1 MIFFSFCKKGM
12 NVMQFVIITG
22 MSGSGKSSAVNV
34 LEDIGYYCVDNMP
47 PELIPKFAN
56 ICSQS
61 DGKIDKVAFVVD
73 IRGGDLFLK
82 LQDTV
87 KQLQGEGVSLK
98 ILFLDSSDDV
108 IVRRYK
114 ETRRNHPLDE
124 VSYGNIRKAIETE
137 REILRPIKAQADFYI
152 DTSRSSTAQFKERLY
167 SIFLGNNEFMHI
179 DVQSFGFKF
188 GAMSEGDLVFDVR
201 CLPNPF
207 YVPELK
213 NKTGLDKDVYD
224 YVLSFDEA
232 KVLLGKLTDLID
244 YLIPLYEKEGK
255 SQLVIAF
262 GCTGGKHR
270 SVTFAEAVAEHLR
283 KQGHRIRITH
293 RDINNQ

>member
-1 MIFFSFCKKGM
+1 M

-114 ETRRNHPLDE
+114 ETRRKHPLDE
-124 VSYGNIRKAIETE
+124 VSYENIRKAIETE

>member
-1 MIFFSFCKKGM
+1 M

>member
-1 MIFFSFCKKGM
+1 M

-73 IRGGDLFLK
+73 IRCGDLFLK

-114 ETRRNHPLDE
+114 ETRRKHPLDE
-124 VSYGNIRKAIETE
+124 VSYGNIRKAI
-137 REILRPIKAQADFYI
+137 
-152 DTSRSSTAQFKERLY
+152 
-167 SIFLGNNEFMHI
+167 
-179 DVQSFGFKF
+179 
-188 GAMSEGDLVFDVR
+188 
-201 CLPNPF
+201 
-207 YVPELK
+207 
-213 NKTGLDKDVYD
+213 
-224 YVLSFDEA
+224 
-232 KVLLGKLTDLID
+232 
-244 YLIPLYEKEGK
+244 
-255 SQLVIAF
+255 
-262 GCTGGKHR
+262 
-270 SVTFAEAVAEHLR
+270 
-283 KQGHRIRITH
+283 
-293 RDINNQ
+293 

>member
-1 MIFFSFCKKGM
+1 M

-47 PELIPKFAN
+47 SELIPKFAN

-114 ETRRNHPLDE
+114 ETTRKHPLDE
-124 VSYGNIRKAIETE
+124 VSYRNIRKAIETE

>member
-1 MIFFSFCKKGM
+1 M

-114 ETRRNHPLDE
+114 ETRRKHPLDE
-124 VSYGNIRKAIETE
+124 VSYGNIRKD
-137 REILRPIKAQADFYI
+137 IKTYK
-152 DTSRSSTAQFKERLY
+152 ST
-167 SIFLGNNEFMHI
+167 G
-179 DVQSFGFKF
+179 
-188 GAMSEGDLVFDVR
+188 
-201 CLPNPF
+201 
-207 YVPELK
+207 
-213 NKTGLDKDVYD
+213 
-224 YVLSFDEA
+224 
-232 KVLLGKLTDLID
+232 
-244 YLIPLYEKEGK
+244 
-255 SQLVIAF
+255 
-262 GCTGGKHR
+262 
-270 SVTFAEAVAEHLR
+270 
-283 KQGHRIRITH
+283 
-293 RDINNQ
+293 

>member
-1 MIFFSFCKKGM
+1 M

-114 ETRRNHPLDE
+114 ETRRKHTLDE

>member
-1 MIFFSFCKKGM
+1 
-12 NVMQFVIITG
+12 MQFVIITG

-114 ETRRNHPLDE
+114 ETRSKHPLDE

>member
-1 MIFFSFCKKGM
+1 M

-47 PELIPKFAN
+47 PELIPKFVN

-114 ETRRNHPLDE
+114 ETRRKHPLDE
-124 VSYGNIRKAIETE
+124 VSYGNIRKSIETE

-152 DTSRSSTAQFKERLY
+152 DTSRSSTAQFKESLY

>member
-1 MIFFSFCKKGM
+1 M

-114 ETRRNHPLDE
+114 ETRRKHPLDE
-124 VSYGNIRKAIETE
+124 VSYGNIGKAIETE